1 MKWNDRTCLS
11 FETHLS
17 AAVEFDL
24 PGLNG
29 LSMKRLTTHTP
40 MTADYAIEVYIEATR
55 EPVLGNFR
63 YNKFWEM
70 NLHSTATC
78 RNCMYMQWFTVKHTL
93 FWTSL
98 FWNVPVIKWF
108 TATTVNS
115 TMKYVLINFIYSIMI
130 NIKGLVCGKKFANN
144 LEKNFCTQMKVDC
157 TGITQSLNALIIWIY
172 FIESQ
177 WKFWWIDSFNN
188 VYDKIYRWIVCHR
201 NT

>member
-98 FWNVPVIKWF
+98 FLDVPVIKWF
-108 TATTVNS
+108 TAT
-115 TMKYVLINFIYSIMI
+115 
-130 NIKGLVCGKKFANN
+130 KFHNEIRFDK
-144 LEKNFCTQMKVDC
+144 LY
-157 TGITQSLNALIIWIY
+157 I
-172 FIESQ
+172 
-177 WKFWWIDSFNN
+177 FN
-188 VYDKIYRWIVCHR
+188 YDQH
-201 NT
+201 